1 MLGSLFSTASVL
13 KFLRPFY
20 FHSFPPVRTR
30 FLCPAGVLNDGARA
44 N

>member
-20 FHSFPPVRTR
+20 FHSFPPVRET
-30 FLCPAGVLNDGARA
+30 PALR
-44 N
+44 